1 MPSIEAA
8 AADNG
13 EPAGLLLRVGAILI
27 KASPGKKTRR
37 RRYADQMLK
46 CERPDLLFAEKC
58 SIFVLPKEETERNRR
73 LPPFLGPACAQ
84 NYPALTQNY
93 KALGFIYVPVAQNYK
108 ALGQKP
114 SVCNRKNPAQKRA
127 LRKFTLNLPMHF
139 DALLSPCTYAS
150 GGPQFLPKSRS
161 ATMSPMAVAGQG
173 LRKSEKRVAQPS
185 RAVREGFRAA
195 CERKRAACKGAQA
208 ACERKRAARERKRA
222 ACGGFRA
229 VRERT
234 GL

>member
-1 MPSIEAA
+1 MGRPS
-8 AADNG
+8 G
-13 EPAGLLLRVGAILI
+13 FLLRVGTILI
-27 KASPGKKTRR
+27 KVCPGKKTRR

-58 SIFVLPKEETERNRR
+58 SIFVLPKEEAVPSRR

-93 KALGFIYVPVAQNYK
+93 KALSFIYVPVAQNYK

-150 GGPQFLPKSRS
+150 GGPQCLPKSRS
-161 ATMSPMAVAGQG
+161 ATMSPTAVAGLG
-173 LRKSEKRVAQPS
+173 LRRSAKKVAQPS
-185 RAVREGFRAA
+185 RAVRGGF
-195 CERKRAACKGAQA
+195 
-208 ACERKRAARERKRA
+208 RAARER
-222 ACGGFRA
+222 FRA

-234 GL
+234 RATCKGFRAVCERSGL

>member
-1 MPSIEAA
+1 MGRPS
-8 AADNG
+8 G
-13 EPAGLLLRVGAILI
+13 FLLRVGTILI
-27 KASPGKKTRR
+27 KVCPGKKTRR

-84 NYPALTQNY
+84 NYPALGQNY

-150 GGPQFLPKSRS
+150 GGLQFLPSSRCAS
-161 ATMSPMAVAGQG
+161 MSPTVVVGQG
-173 LRKSEKRVAQPS
+173 LRRSAKKVAQPS
-185 RAVREGFRAA
+185 RAARGGFRAA
-195 CERKRAACKGAQA
+195 CKGF
-208 ACERKRAARERKRA
+208 RAAR
-222 ACGGFRA
+222 GGFRA

>member
-1 MPSIEAA
+1 
-8 AADNG
+8 
-13 EPAGLLLRVGAILI
+13 
-27 KASPGKKTRR
+27 
-37 RRYADQMLK
+37 MLK

-84 NYPALTQNY
+84 NYPALGQNY

-150 GGPQFLPKSRS
+150 GGPQFLPKSRCAS
-161 ATMSPMAVAGQG
+161 MLLTAVAGQG
-173 LRKSEKRVAQPS
+173 LRKSEKKVAQPS
-185 RAVREGFRAA
+185 RAARGGFRAA
-195 CERKRAACKGAQA
+195 RERF
-208 ACERKRAARERKRA
+208 RAARERKRA
-222 ACGGFRA
+222 ACKGTQAACERKRAACGGAWAVRKGFRA
-229 VRERT
+229 AREGSRAARERS